1 VQQKNDPTRRQGHK
15 RCGDGARRAAA
26 TNVTPGPHAHANST
40 KSIIE
45 TMSRATPAIFFFLHI
60 SSLPSAVVT
69 MYRTRAQKVGRC
81 MTMAACFRDLLVV
94 AAHYVVE
101 VRERRTRP
109 INTTAPLRCQCDVLT
124 WTCCCF
130 CIPTSTMATL
140 LIDRFF
146 GAIRRAI

>member
-1 VQQKNDPTRRQGHK
+1 MIAH
-15 RCGDGARRAAA
+15 GARATSAAA
-26 TNVTPGPHAHANST
+26 TAQGEQPQRTSLQVLMHTPTVP
-40 KSIIE
+40 
-45 TMSRATPAIFFFLHI
+45 RASSKLCRVPPLPFFFFLHI

-69 MYRTRAQKVGRC
+69 MYRTRAQKVGRY

-94 AAHYVVE
+94 TAHYVVE